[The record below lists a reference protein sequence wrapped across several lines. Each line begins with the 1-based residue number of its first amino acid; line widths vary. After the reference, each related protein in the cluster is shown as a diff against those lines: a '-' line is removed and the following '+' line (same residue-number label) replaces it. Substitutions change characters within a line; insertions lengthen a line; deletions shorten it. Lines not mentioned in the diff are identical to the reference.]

1 MDPTEDLSARLLLK
15 NILSTEPLRTPITRS
30 ASKAQSPSGKR
41 RSSRLSKKDAGA
53 QTPQEIMR
61 RSMKHKLRESITRKS
76 LPATTSRM
84 TTSGLLRKTT
94 PGLTSMLF
102 DDDDTPRHLLRRI
115 LQTEPV
121 RSPVVHNKAES
132 EEPGS
137 SSANSSISSKCSS
150 IELSGLDL
158 PDLTLGNP
166 GTVAKGLSRKRPRR
180 SLNVTA
186 FEKRL
191 KHASDFQ
198 EEHEESAENYSSLS
212 LSSSTSLSLKTP
224 FVDVRSEKRGLQRR
238 ASNRRKITE
247 EEFGAAVNKQWMGG
261 DHVKGVE
268 LNHSTYSDG
277 FTLGLSELCEPNI
290 TTDIINCNTA
300 LYTQSDPMASTLSI
314 MATQDKDTVMAT
326 QLQRQMSEQEQS
338 KLGKDETEFVFPT
351 EVGVMEELQ
360 NEQCV
365 PEGQLKE
372 EVGTAGSQSDEEE
385 AESQSVKGDGEDTG
399 ADDSQS
405 EEDKIRSQ
413 SEEEEAEPQSEK
425 EGADDSQS
433 GEYKVRSQSE
443 EAETQSEKEGADD
456 SQSGEDKVRSQ
467 SEEEEEAET
476 QSEKGDEE
484 EGPDDFKSGEDV
496 EAGSQSEEAETQ
508 SEKGDEEE
516 GQDDFKSGEDVE
528 AGSQSE
534 EEEAEPQ
541 SEKEGADDS
550 QSGEDE
556 VRSQSEEEKEEAETI
571 SEKGDGE
578 EGPDDSQSGGDVEA
592 GSQSEE
598 LGDDGE
604 DYQHDQE
611 DPDTNSQSEDK
622 DMAESRDEDE
632 DEEGKQASEQ
642 LEHISR
648 RAHHSQGGL
657 VVPFVT
663 ERGRSRVHS
672 AGGVHISLEAGG
684 SDGSPPR
691 SGTPDVQESLTS
703 GTEAVDCVADGE
715 NSFHLEMTHDI
726 EEGSHLSDA
735 PPEEEAAA
743 SAAVDPVE
751 QEEEWEDEE
760 TEEFPCKTPAF
771 VKEKRNFFFREHET
785 SPSVLKNIQTS
796 RTGEAVPAAKPKKV
810 QKKTRGPTKKQACL
824 PKSYLMSVFRH
835 FAKTKVSPDVYP
847 VLQETMDQFFDRMAE
862 DLETYAHH
870 AKRKTIDYEDVL
882 LLLKRIG
889 YVNDKVPVEVLI
901 EKYLR
906 MDQRRLLIPIATSG
920 NVVVP
925 RQRR

>member
-30 ASKAQSPSGKR
+30 VSKAQSPSGKR

-121 RSPVVHNKAES
+121 RSPVVHNKAAS
-132 EEPGS
+132 EEPGP

-158 PDLTLGNP
+158 PDLTLGNT

-191 KHASDFQ
+191 KQSSDFQ

-247 EEFGAAVNKQWMGG
+247 EEFDAAVNKQWMGG

-365 PEGQLKE
+365 SEGQLAE

-385 AESQSVKGDGEDTG
+385 AESQSVKGDGEDIG

-405 EEDKIRSQ
+405 EEDVEAGSQ
-413 SEEEEAEPQSEK
+413 SQKEEAEPQSEK
-425 EGADDSQS
+425 EGVDDSQS
-433 GEYKVRSQSE
+433 GEYKVRSQS
-443 EAETQSEKEGADD
+443 
-456 SQSGEDKVRSQ
+456 
-467 SEEEEEAET
+467 EEAET

-496 EAGSQSEEAETQ
+496 EAGSQSEE
-508 SEKGDEEE
+508 
-516 GQDDFKSGEDVE
+516 
-528 AGSQSE
+528 
-534 EEEAEPQ
+534 EAEPQ
-541 SEKEGADDS
+541 SEKEDADDS

-556 VRSQSEEEKEEAETI
+556 VRSQSEEKEEAETI

-578 EGPDDSQSGGDVEA
+578 EGPDDSQSGEDVEA

-611 DPDTNSQSEDK
+611 DPDTNSQSENK
-622 DMAESRDEDE
+622 DVAESRDEDE
-632 DEEGKQASEQ
+632 EGKRASEQ
-642 LEHISR
+642 LEHISQ

-672 AGGVHISLEAGG
+672 AGGVHFSLEAGG
-684 SDGSPPR
+684 RDGSPPR

-735 PPEEEAAA
+735 LPEEEEEAAA

-771 VKEKRNFFFREHET
+771 VKEKRNFFLREHET

-810 QKKTRGPTKKQACL
+810 QKNTRRPAKKQACL

-835 FAKTKVSPDVYP
+835 FAKTKVSPDIYP

-920 NVVVP
+920 NVHLT
-925 RQRR
+925 QHKGGK